1 MRITSKGQV
10 TVPKEMRDRTGL
22 QPGTEVEFTL
32 EEGSVR
38 LRPAPSRGDDLIEHL
53 RRHRDEFTMSTEEI
67 MALTRGED

>member
-22 QPGTEVEFTL
+22 LPGTEVEFTL

-38 LRPAPSRGDDLIEHL
+38 LSPSPSRGDDLVAHL
-53 RRHRDEFTMSTEEI
+53 RSHRDEFTMSTEEI